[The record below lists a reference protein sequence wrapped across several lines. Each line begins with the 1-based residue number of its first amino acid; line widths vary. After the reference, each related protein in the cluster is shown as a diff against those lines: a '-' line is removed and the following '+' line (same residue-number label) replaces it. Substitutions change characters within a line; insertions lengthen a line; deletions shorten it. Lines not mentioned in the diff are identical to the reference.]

1 MDLRDQLERTL
12 GAAYRLERELGGG
25 GMSRVFVAEE
35 TALGRKVVVKVLPQD
50 SRGDVNIERFKREI
64 QVAAR
69 LQHAH
74 IVPVLAAGDT
84 DGLPYY
90 TMPFVDGESLRH
102 RLSRSGALPITETVS
117 ILRDVA
123 RALAY
128 AHHHAVV
135 HRDIKPDNVMLAG
148 GSAVV
153 TDFGIAKAIS
163 ASRQDGP
170 GATLTQIG
178 TSLGTPAY
186 MAPEQAAGDPA
197 TDHRADLYAFGCMAY
212 EMLTGRPPFVE
223 SSPQALLAAHMAR
236 TPEPVLVLRPD
247 TPPAL
252 ASLVTRCLQKEADDR
267 PATAQELAQALDLST
282 TTASGEAAV
291 PLLAAPGSLRQA
303 LALYGGAFLIV
314 ALLAKAAVSFVGLPE
329 WVFPGALIV
338 MALGLPAILATGY
351 VHRVSRRAETIPTQ
365 TPGGTPAT
373 HGTLATMA
381 LKASPHVTWR
391 RTMLAGGAAVG
402 AFVVLV
408 GGFMLLRSLGIGPAG
423 SLLAAGRFEAREPI
437 LVTDFAVV
445 NADSSL
451 GRVLSDATK
460 TTLSQSSVITLL
472 PAEGVTAA
480 LARMERPRNSVLHLE
495 LARELA
501 TRNGIRLIADG
512 QVTGVTGGGYI
523 VRLRLVTAD
532 SVKELASHNAT
543 AAGVEDL
550 IDVIDD
556 LSRRLRGRIG
566 ESLRSVNAA
575 PRLAR
580 VTTASFEALRKYT
593 EADRAEQIEG
603 NRPRAIQLLREAVV
617 IDSTFAEAWRRLGII
632 LTNAGGPRAE
642 IDSALFAAYRHRDR
656 TSDAERAFIEATWLS
671 STGSNRDRAKGIGA
685 YEEMLRRGDT
695 VRAGNNLAI
704 RLMTRREYARAESLY
719 RAGLRL
725 NPDASRIIVPNLLIN
740 LVTQQKFSEADS
752 VVALWGDRL
761 RTNTTMRLIPVS
773 VLVLRNDTAAYRA
786 ALDSV
791 AAQGDSLDRNWA
803 RIRLGDLALME
814 GRVREFISV
823 RQELDRNPDDAQER
837 LFRSMN
843 LVAQVRAEVLDQ
855 REAVA
860 RELDDAIAALERARL
875 PDTTWP
881 HLGIANTYAFLD
893 RPVQAR
899 EWYRRNETAATDTVN
914 ERLELQFRQRTL
926 AGILA
931 AEGRH
936 LDAVTEYRKSDRLPD
951 GPQSNCMVCLPM
963 QLAFTFD
970 AAAMPDSAIFYQE
983 LALATYDP
991 NRISDVIDPVIVPL
1005 FSERLGQLY
1014 EARGDRVKAV
1024 EHYRRFVQL
1033 WAKADPELQPRVA
1046 EARARI
1052 RRLADSELPR

>member
-1 MDLRDQLERTL
+1 MELRQQLEQTL
-12 GAAYRLERELGGG
+12 GAAYHLERELGGG
-25 GMSRVFVAEE
+25 GMSRVFVAED

-74 IVPVLAAGDT
+74 IVPVLTAGDT
-84 DGLPYY
+84 DGLPFY

-102 RLSRSGALPITETVS
+102 RLARAGSLPFAETVS

-128 AHHHAVV
+128 AHQHAVV

-236 TPEPVLVLRPD
+236 TPEPLLGFRPD
-247 TPPAL
+247 TPPSLAAL
-252 ASLVTRCLQKEADDR
+252 VMRCLEKEAVDR
-267 PATAQELAQALDLST
+267 PATALDVAQALELST
-282 TTASGEAAV
+282 TTAPSGEAATSRV
-291 PLLAAPGSLRQA
+291 ATPGSLRQA
-303 LALYGGAFLIV
+303 LALYGVAFLIV
-314 ALLAKAAVSFVGLPE
+314 ALLALAAVSFVGLPE
-329 WVFPGALIV
+329 WVFPGAIIV
-338 MALGLPAILATGY
+338 MGLGLPAILATGY
-351 VHRVSRRAETIPTQ
+351 VHRVSRRAGSMPSQ
-365 TPGGTPAT
+365 TPGGTT
-373 HGTLATMA
+373 HTQGTLATMA
-381 LKASPHVTWR
+381 LKASPHLTWR

-402 AFVVLV
+402 AFAVLV

-472 PAEGVTAA
+472 PAEGVAAA
-480 LARMERPRNSVLHLE
+480 LARMERPRTSVLHLD

-512 QVTGVTGGGYI
+512 QVTGISGGAYI

-543 AAGVEDL
+543 ASGVEDL

-580 VTTASFEALRKYT
+580 VTTASFDALRKYT

-603 NRPRAIQLLREAVV
+603 NRPRAIQLLREAVA

-632 LTNAGGPRAE
+632 LANAGRPRAE

-656 TSDAERAFIEATWLS
+656 TSDSERAFIEATWLS
-671 STGSNRDRAKGIGA
+671 STGANRDRAKGIAA
-685 YEEMLRRGDT
+685 YDEMVRRGDS
-695 VRAGNNLAI
+695 VRAANNLAI

-719 RAGLRL
+719 RAGIRL

-740 LVTQQKFSEADS
+740 LVMQQKFGEADS
-752 VVALWGDRL
+752 LAALWRDRIL
-761 RTNTTMRLIPVS
+761 TNTTIRRYPVS
-773 VLVLRNDTAAYRA
+773 VLILRKDTAGYRA

-791 AAQGDSLDRNWA
+791 TAQGDSLDRNWA
-803 RIRLGDLALME
+803 RLRLGDLALME
-814 GRVREFISV
+814 GRVREFTSV
-823 RQELDRNPDDAQER
+823 RRELDRDPDDAQER

-843 LVAQVRAEVLDQ
+843 LVAQVRAEVLGQ
-855 REAVA
+855 WEEVA
-860 RELDDAIAALERARL
+860 RELDTAIAALERAWL
-875 PDTTWP
+875 PDVEWP

-899 EWYRRNETAATDTVN
+899 EWYRRRPRSGVPCPPS
-914 ERLELQFRQRTL
+914 RRGRR
-926 AGILA
+926 AGW
-931 AEGRH
+931 
-936 LDAVTEYRKSDRLPD
+936 
-951 GPQSNCMVCLPM
+951 
-963 QLAFTFD
+963 
-970 AAAMPDSAIFYQE
+970 
-983 LALATYDP
+983 
-991 NRISDVIDPVIVPL
+991 
-1005 FSERLGQLY
+1005 
-1014 EARGDRVKAV
+1014 
-1024 EHYRRFVQL
+1024 RR
-1033 WAKADPELQPRVA
+1033 
-1046 EARARI
+1046 
-1052 RRLADSELPR
+1052 RRR